1 MNLNPTNVTQIN
13 KICFCALSIFFPN
26 ISWLVNRG
34 GKTVARM
41 PSSSAVA
48 SCNNGIEHSGQNIKD
63 NEYARLVTPAEHAT
77 ADKKFCVSN
86 QS

>member
-1 MNLNPTNVTQIN
+1 MSSSEAQASSLDKALVLGGGDL
-13 KICFCALSIFFPN
+13 CAGS
-26 ISWLVNRG
+26 RG

-77 ADKKFCVSN
+77 ADKKFCLSN